1 MRDVRRQRVRQWT
14 GALVLALPFVV
25 VTALETTARLATI
38 QPREQILQRATGIPR
53 RQDARRRESL
63 AVAQKSGNSR
73 FADLLRAAEGRPP
86 VRK

>member
-38 QPREQILQRATGIPR
+38 HPPEQILQRATGILAVKMPGGENRWQSR
-53 RQDARRRESL
+53 RSPETAGSQTCSARRR
-63 AVAQKSGNSR
+63 A
-73 FADLLRAAEGRPP
+73 GRP
-86 VRK
+86 